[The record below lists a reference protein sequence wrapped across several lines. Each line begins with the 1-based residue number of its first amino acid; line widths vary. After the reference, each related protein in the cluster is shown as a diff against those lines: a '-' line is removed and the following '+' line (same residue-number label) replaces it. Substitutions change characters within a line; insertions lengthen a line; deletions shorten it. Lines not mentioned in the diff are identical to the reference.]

1 MPSFFQKTML
11 YLGLAPEEEYD
22 DLEHVDPY
30 TDPQSGASERRPQPP
45 QRQQEYAPQAVS
57 HQPKHQTA
65 PPPSH
70 SEAEPGAVRT
80 ISREQAVAAGGKV
93 SPIAASPPPLPSA
106 SVRTFAMSSV
116 KPHVVAPRQFNDCSL
131 PHQPSSSLGETMS
144 RAQNSTASLKCSAR
158 KLTANSSCRSSNAA
172 TGRGPTCLPP
182 TAWVVSLVPAN
193 SPPELAQGPWPPTMT
208 TSTRGVH
215 SPLLET
221 VARAAGMNSRRALTT
236 RSRQPLLVS
245 ARVATGSAIT
255 TATA

>member
-1 MPSFFQKTML
+1 ML
-11 YLGLAPEEEYD
+11 AESRIRAVWGHIFGKYFNLWAIFWPRVITLA
-22 DLEHVDPY
+22 
-30 TDPQSGASERRPQPP
+30 A
-45 QRQQEYAPQAVS
+45 
-57 HQPKHQTA
+57 
-65 PPPSH
+65 
-70 SEAEPGAVRT
+70 
-80 ISREQAVAAGGKV
+80 ISLDVVLTKV
-93 SPIAASPPPLPSA
+93 SLRCVAVGFGWDHIRRNTPCGALSLGCLSA
-106 SVRTFAMSSV
+106 
-116 KPHVVAPRQFNDCSL
+116 CSL

-208 TSTRGVH
+208 ASTRGVN

-221 VARAAGMNSRRALTT
+221 AARAAGMNSRRALTT